1 MTVGRGSTTTL
12 VLSLIVVAC
21 AVPAP
26 APSPSPAADPSAG
39 RTGGTLRVGM
49 NIADYEFFQQ
59 EPDGAFDH
67 SWDPQ
72 TTWANEPFELFRC
85 CLLRTLMSYNG
96 RSTAE
101 GGAELQPDLAAD
113 YPIISADGL
122 TWTFNLKPDLH
133 YAPPMAD
140 TPIVSGDIIRAIERT
155 VRPDPISDEP
165 RAFGPYSRY
174 FIDVIVGAEEFSTG
188 AVSSISG
195 LEAPNPQTLVVRLVN
210 PVGDLGARLAM
221 PAAAPL
227 PAGAAD
233 GHDTGYGP
241 YLVASGPYM
250 IEGSEGLDPALPV
263 EQQPAVAGYVPG
275 TSLTLVRNPSWD
287 RETDNLRLALVD
299 RIEIAQADD
308 YEAALQ
314 SILADELD
322 LHFLFDLDPAD
333 ITRLRAESATAS
345 QVHVVPAVAS
355 DWITMNLAVAP
366 FDDLHV
372 RRAINFITNKAA
384 LVEMMRPDA
393 AIQAHA
399 IPDALENDLLLGYNP
414 YATVGDVGSVDQAKA
429 EMALSAYDSDAD
441 GVCDSSVCEQVRM
454 PVRNDLDGYWPAA
467 LSFASEL
474 AAIGIE
480 LELEEVEVFDFFGQ
494 IFDPSSQ
501 TPIAFTAGWTSDYL
515 SASGWFGPLAASASV
530 NNQEALNLSLIGASP
545 EDLKSWGYTVTD
557 VPSLDASISSCA
569 ALSGANQFECWARV
583 DQYLMERIAPWVPLD
598 NRQSSRVVSPSVRQF
613 TFDVALGMPA
623 LDQIQLDRE
632 P

>member
-1 MTVGRGSTTTL
+1 MTVVRGKAVTL
-12 VLSLIVVAC
+12 LISLIVVAC
-21 AVPAP
+21 AAPPP
-26 APSPSPAADPSAG
+26 APSPSPTTDPSAG

-59 EPDGAFDH
+59 DPDGAFDH

-113 YPIISADGL
+113 YPTISADGL

-165 RAFGPYSRY
+165 QAFGPYSRY

-195 LEAPNPQTLVVRLVN
+195 LEAPSPQTLVVRLVD
-210 PVGDLGARLAM
+210 PSGDLGARLAM

-227 PAGAAD
+227 PEGAAE

-250 IEGSEGLDPALPV
+250 IEGSESLDPTLPA

-287 RETDNLRLALVD
+287 RATDSLRLALVD
-299 RIEIAQADD
+299 RIEMTQTDD
-308 YEAALQ
+308 YEAALD
-314 SILADELD
+314 STLGDEMD

-333 ITRLRAESATAS
+333 VTRLRADSATAS
-345 QVHVVPAVAS
+345 QVHVVPSVAS
-355 DWITMNLAVAP
+355 DWITMNLAVPP

-414 YATVGDVGSVDQAKA
+414 YATVGDVGSVEQAKA
-429 EMALSAYDSDAD
+429 EMAQSAYDSDGD
-441 GVCDSSVCEQVRM
+441 GVCDSSVCEQVFM
-454 PVRNDLDGYWPAA
+454 PVRNDMEGYWPAA

-480 LELEEVEVFDFFGQ
+480 LDLEEVEVFDFFEQ
-494 IFDPSSQ
+494 LFDPSSR
-501 TPIAFTAGWTSDYL
+501 TAIAFTAGWSSDYL
-515 SASGWFGPLAASASV
+515 NASGWFGPLAASASV
-530 NNQEALNLSLIGASP
+530 DNHEALNLSMIGASP
-545 EDLKSWGYTVTD
+545 EDLASWGYSVTH
-557 VPSLDASISSCA
+557 VPSLDSSISACT
-569 ALSGANQFECWARV
+569 ALTGAVQFECWARV
-583 DQYLMERIAPWVPLD
+583 DQYVMERIAPWVPLD
-598 NRQSSRVVSPSVRQF
+598 NRQSSRVVSPSVREF
-613 TFDVALGMPA
+613 TFDVALNMPA
-623 LDQIQLDRE
+623 LDQIELDQG